1 MYVYKYIYI
10 CKYVYMQKKI
20 YLVYTHIYCLGF
32 ILYATAPLSL
42 SLFGVLF
49 ASFSFFLSLM
59 LAFTPKFLT
68 QNTYKH

>member
-1 MYVYKYIYI
+1 MYVYKYIYMQI
-10 CKYVYMQKKI
+10 CIHAKTI

-49 ASFSFFLSLM
+49 VSFSFFLSFPD
-59 LAFTPKFLT
+59 ACIHAQISDPK
-68 QNTYKH
+68 HV

>member
-1 MYVYKYIYI
+1 MYVYKYIYMQI
-10 CKYVYMQKKI
+10 CIHAKTI

-49 ASFSFFLSLM
+49 VSFSFFLSLM

-68 QNTYKH
+68 PNTYKHS